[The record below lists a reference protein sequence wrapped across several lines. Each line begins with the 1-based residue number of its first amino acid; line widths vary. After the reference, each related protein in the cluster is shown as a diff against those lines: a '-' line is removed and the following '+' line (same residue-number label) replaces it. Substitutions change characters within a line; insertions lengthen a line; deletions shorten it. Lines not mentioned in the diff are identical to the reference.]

1 MAFNWAFSQ
10 QFMHTGDT
18 HTSILLIFTMSFI
31 FTPWQIESEKN
42 PTQQI
47 AGLLAGC
54 LGALKGL
61 EAALKVS
68 CAAKAGSS
76 KQNSTWSTC
85 LPSAVGKAE

>member
-1 MAFNWAFSQ
+1 MAFNWVFSQ

-18 HTSILLIFTMSFI
+18 HTPILLIVIMSSI

-54 LGALKGL
+54 F
-61 EAALKVS
+61 VH
-68 CAAKAGSS
+68 
-76 KQNSTWSTC
+76 
-85 LPSAVGKAE
+85 